1 MPVTSEAMSKSKS
14 KNKVR
19 VRKRQ
24 RCTSWKAGK
33 AKTQKP
39 LTVNND
45 LYKHI
50 NEAGA
55 DKTAIEAGKQSKG
68 WIEKMYD
75 RKE

>member
-1 MPVTSEAMSKSKS
+1 MHIVKSRKS
-14 KNKVR
+14 KNTK
-19 VRKRQ
+19 
-24 RCTSWKAGK
+24 
-33 AKTQKP
+33 KP